1 MKICGIDPGVSGAV
15 AFLLDKHW
23 AVYDMRIVANAL
35 NPAALRDLLHTHAPE
50 KCFLEFATT
59 HPKDGRV
66 GAFRYGAL
74 WGGIRAVLACCDV
87 PYELVTPGK
96 WKAFYGLRQTDK
108 EASRAKA
115 LMLFPDIAGSLC
127 LKKHH
132 GRAESVPITHYGLQS
147 YHGG

>member
-1 MKICGIDPGVSGAV
+1 
-15 AFLLDKHW
+15 
-23 AVYDMRIVANAL
+23 VYDMPIVGNAL
-35 NPAALRDLLHTHAPE
+35 NPAALRDLLRTHAPE

-74 WGGIRAVLACCDV
+74 WGGIRAVLACLDI

-96 WKAFYGLRQTDK
+96 WKAHYGLRQAHK

-132 GRAESVPITHYGLQS
+132 GRAESVLITHFGLQN
-147 YHGG
+147 YCGD